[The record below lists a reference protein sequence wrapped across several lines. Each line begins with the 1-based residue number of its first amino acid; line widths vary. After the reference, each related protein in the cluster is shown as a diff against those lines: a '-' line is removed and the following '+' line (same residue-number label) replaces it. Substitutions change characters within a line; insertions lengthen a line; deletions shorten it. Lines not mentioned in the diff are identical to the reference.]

1 MRPDRLAGLDLS
13 GIGRHL
19 IRALCLVSGAALA
32 HETVPARSPAA
43 VMDPRIAQ
51 HASMQQRTQLLRRAE
66 AELARGDTSAAIDSF
81 DRAAMMLHSAD
92 TEMGLVR
99 AYLQAGEY
107 RRALAFSAHTAGAH
121 REAAAPAALYAWLLQ
136 AGGQGDFATRILA
149 EARRRHPAD
158 PVLAQ
163 AQQQLASNEPTAAGL
178 LRGAPHRLAPYA
190 AMQGMQAPV
199 PITGRTVSSG
209 VLIDAGRRALVPLSA
224 VLNAT
229 HLWVR
234 NGLGQTTHAELE
246 RRIDDLGV
254 AVLRLPLPLDMGE
267 GWVAAPRDPFAGSPG
282 FVVEF
287 AAAPGAAPAWPWLQT
302 GFHGLAGDAGLRRL
316 GIAVPAGS
324 TGGLVL
330 DAAGRFAGI
339 ALTGSDGQPALL
351 PISRLREALPDS
363 MPEPDG
369 RPPTAGRMPADE
381 AYERALRVALQVI
394 VMP

>member
-1 MRPDRLAGLDLS
+1 
-13 GIGRHL
+13 
-19 IRALCLVSGAALA
+19 
-32 HETVPARSPAA
+32 
-43 VMDPRIAQ
+43 
-51 HASMQQRTQLLRRAE
+51 MQQRTQLLRRAE

-81 DRAAMMLHSAD
+81 DRAAMTLHSAD

-99 AYLQAGEY
+99 AYLQGGEY
-107 RRALAFSAHTAGAH
+107 RRALAFAAHTAGAH

-149 EARRRHPAD
+149 EARTRHPAD

-163 AQQQLASNEPTAAGL
+163 AQRQLASSEPTAADML
-178 LRGAPHRLAPYA
+178 HDAPHRLAPYA
-190 AMQGMQAPV
+190 AMQGLQAPV
-199 PITGRTVSSG
+199 PIAGRTASSG

-234 NGLGQTTHAELE
+234 NGLGQTTRAEVE
-246 RRIDDLGV
+246 RHIDHLGV
-254 AVLRLPLPLDMGE
+254 AVLRLPLPLNMDE
-267 GWVAAPRDPFAGSPG
+267 GWVLAPRDPFAGSPG
-282 FVVEF
+282 FVIQF
-287 AAAPGAAPAWPWLQT
+287 AAAPGAAPGAAPAWPWLQT
-302 GFHGLAGDAGLRRL
+302 GFHGRAGDAGLRRL

-324 TGGLVL
+324 AGGLVL

-339 ALTGSDGQPALL
+339 ALTGADGQPALL
-351 PISRLREALPDS
+351 PISRLREALPES

-369 RPPTAGRMPADE
+369 APRPAGRMPADE